1 MFKFNIKLLLRRNWQ
16 QLYVFSTL
24 FLRKPLFRFKKIR
37 FCSYCLENITKN
49 QKILR
54 NALTKLRFSYIL
66 YSVEAMRMFYSE
78 ITKIIEAG
86 LDRDK
91 EKVKNYSVLLAKK
104 LREDGDEKT
113 SKRIETILTRKNYG
127 SAITD
132 ALIAPPVD
140 QESHLGIVDIDYS
153 PIAPDIILSES
164 TKSRLDDFSNTVKIK
179 DKLDSLGMPFNMS
192 LLLYG
197 PPGCGKTSIA
207 NYIANNFNLPL
218 VTARL
223 DTLISSLLGNT
234 AKNLR
239 RIFEYAQRQPCVLFL
254 DEFDAI
260 AKARDDKH
268 ELGELKRVVNSLLQN
283 MDSYCSSGIL
293 IAATNHQELLDDA
306 IWRRFQ
312 TVIDV
317 PKPSK
322 IEIDLMIKK
331 TASSVNLDGIRK
343 KYYNIIVDQ
352 LEGFSYSDIQNLIQ
366 NVVKHKIIE
375 DNMYA
380 TEFDFLTEIANFKAH
395 GNLSNSAL
403 IQYLLEC
410 GIPQKTIADNLCIS
424 VRQVRNEIKE

>member
-1 MFKFNIKLLLRRNWQ
+1 
-16 QLYVFSTL
+16 
-24 FLRKPLFRFKKIR
+24 
-37 FCSYCLENITKN
+37 
-49 QKILR
+49 
-54 NALTKLRFSYIL
+54 
-66 YSVEAMRMFYSE
+66 MFYSE

-91 EKVKNYSVLLAKK
+91 DKVKNYSILLAKK
-104 LREDGDEKT
+104 LMENGDEKA
-113 SKRIETILTRKNYG
+113 SKRIETVLSRKNYG

-140 QESHLGIVDIDYS
+140 QESRLGIVDIDYS
-153 PIAPDIILSES
+153 PIAPDIILSDHV
-164 TKSRLDDFSNTVKIK
+164 KKRLDDFENTVKIK
-179 DKLDSLGMPFNMS
+179 DKLDELGMPFNMS

-207 NYIANNFNLPL
+207 NYIANKFELPL

-239 RIFEYAQRQPCVLFL
+239 RIFEFAEKQPCVLFL

-260 AKARDDKH
+260 AKARDDRH

-283 MDSYCSSGIL
+283 MDAYCSNGIL

-312 TVIDV
+312 TVIDI
-317 PKPSK
+317 PKPSCN
-322 IEIDLMIKK
+322 EIDEMIRA
-331 TASSVNLDGIRK
+331 TASPLDLNGIRK
-343 KYYNIIVDQ
+343 KYYYTIVDQ
-352 LEGFSYSDIQNLIQ
+352 LEGFSYSEIQNLIQ

-375 DNMYA
+375 DNMIA
-380 TEFDFLTEIANFKAH
+380 TECDFLHEIISFKYH
-395 GNLSNSAL
+395 GNLTDSLL
-403 IQYLLEC
+403 IKYLLEC
-410 GIPQKTIADNLCIS
+410 GIPQKTIADNLQIS
-424 VRQVRNEIKE
+424 VRQVRNEISD